1 MHLQNS
7 AAEVKE
13 GASQL
18 ASITFAAD
26 KEKNSRSYTVKVKTA
41 TGKLLS
47 L

>member
-18 ASITFAAD
+18 PSITFAAD
-26 KEKNSRSYTVKVKTA
+26 KEKIVV
-41 TGKLLS
+41 
-47 L
+47 

>member
-26 KEKNSRSYTVKVKTA
+26 KEKISTVKVKTA

>member
-18 ASITFAAD
+18 ALITFAAD
-26 KEKNSRSYTVKVKTA
+26 KENIVEA
-41 TGKLLS
+41 IP
-47 L
+47 